1 MHVLPMHMQPAYLR
15 HSGHVMSW
23 DTNRLAWCSCAL
35 ICKAA
40 AAVHD
45 ITAHALAYMLAH
57 TLPDMKDTGIKRACE
72 ELAMFFLQLTHPGH
86 RVHKLF
92 WV

>member
-1 MHVLPMHMQPAYLR
+1 M
-15 HSGHVMSW
+15 
-23 DTNRLAWCSCAL
+23 
-35 ICKAA
+35 
-40 AAVHD
+40 HD